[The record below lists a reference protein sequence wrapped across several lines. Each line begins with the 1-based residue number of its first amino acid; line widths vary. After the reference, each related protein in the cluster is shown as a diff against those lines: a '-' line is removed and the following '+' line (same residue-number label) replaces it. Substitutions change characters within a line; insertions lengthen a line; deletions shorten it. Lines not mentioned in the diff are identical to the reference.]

1 MYGYIVLLDTEP
13 TVCQHMAASRIEYS
27 EITFAFDCAVFVGGW
42 RHFKPTNA
50 FAVTAFRLEIERL
63 ALFVEKAALVDRRF
77 CVRVR
82 RKGRDN

>member
-1 MYGYIVLLDTEP
+1 MAISCFWTPG
-13 TVCQHMAASRIEYS
+13 TVCALLLAASVRIEYS
-27 EITFAFDCAVFVGGW
+27 EITFAFDCAVFVSGW
-42 RHFKPTNA
+42 RHFEPTNA